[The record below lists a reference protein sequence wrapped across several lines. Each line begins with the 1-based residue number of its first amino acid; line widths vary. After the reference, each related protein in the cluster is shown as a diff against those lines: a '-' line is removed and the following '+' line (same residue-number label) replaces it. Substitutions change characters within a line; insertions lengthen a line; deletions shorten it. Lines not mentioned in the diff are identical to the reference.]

1 MARRLAWGA
10 VGAVLFVALFA
21 DCLAADRPLVV
32 KLDGETYWFPNVIDY
47 AELEHLSGFELR
59 ERMDEGDWAIW
70 TPVRHGPTN
79 VRSDGE
85 LRVLAEPSGA
95 HWLGTDDR
103 GRDVLARLIHG
114 ARTTAL
120 VAVGAAALALLFGAL
135 LAMLAAWRGGVT
147 DAMVVGFCD
156 VIGAVPAL
164 LVIVAAQ
171 GLIGRGS
178 LGLVIVLIALPR
190 IADIARIARGALA
203 SALVEPY
210 CDAARAIGVGGWQ
223 VVARHAMPQVRG
235 PLLVAAGLTAVTAVL
250 GEAALSFLGF
260 GAPSPTA
267 SWGELLK
274 QAHENGLMWWLV
286 IAPGVAIAVVSAA
299 LGALSQGRAAAD

>member
-10 VGAVLFVALFA
+10 VGAVLFVAVFA
-21 DCLAADRPLVV
+21 DCLAADRPLVL
-32 KLDGETYWFPNVIDY
+32 KLDGATYWLPNLVDY
-47 AELEHLSGFELR
+47 DELEELSGFELR
-59 ERMDEGDWAIW
+59 ERMDEGDWAVW
-70 TPVRHGPTN
+70 APVRHGPTN
-79 VRSDGE
+79 VRSGGE

-114 ARTTAL
+114 ARTTAV

-135 LAMLAAWRGGVT
+135 LGMLAAWRGGVA
-147 DAMVVGFCD
+147 DAMVVGLCD
-156 VIGAVPAL
+156 VVGAVPAL
-164 LVIVAAQ
+164 LVIVAVQ

-210 CDAARAIGVGGWQ
+210 CDAARGIGVGEWQ
-223 VVARHAMPQVRG
+223 VVTRHAMPQARG

-267 SWGELLK
+267 SWGELLM
-274 QAHENGLMWWLV
+274 QAHQNGLVWWLA
-286 IAPGVAIAVVSAA
+286 IAPGVAIAIVSAA
-299 LGALSQGRAAAD
+299 LGALSQGRAVAG